1 MMWRM
6 NGRRGSVLLL
16 LVVLGVA
23 CSKKHGDDGTA
34 DSGTAPG
41 SGGSSGAGTAGAG
54 PAGDGGAGAGT
65 AGAGTAGASATGGG
79 GSGAGAGMGGSSG
92 VGGLGATGG
101 GGASGAGGEVFDC
114 EGFGVPLDHPIVM
127 NSFTL
132 EMETVTDKGTGL
144 MWQRKLSA
152 ADQVTVPSA
161 AGCSNPALAGFSD
174 WRLPTVMELAT
185 IVDLAV
191 VLPAIAVQAFPNTP
205 GASFVTSTPVYGG
218 PSTTRWSVD
227 FVTGLTANTTPAPA
241 YVRCV
246 RKDFG
251 PICFT
256 GPRFQINQKASNANG
271 VVTMVDRRTGTSWQQ
286 GVSDPM
292 TWQQAK
298 DYCAAFA
305 RPGRLPRSKELLS
318 IIDWGA
324 PTGVFTEGFPETPLD
339 AYWSDTPLANTAM
352 AGVITV
358 VLGDARIAGT
368 NTAPATAMHR
378 VRCVVQP

>member
-1 MMWRM
+1 ML
-6 NGRRGSVLLL
+6 VA
-16 LVVLGVA
+16 LVVLSLG
-23 CSKKHGDDGTA
+23 CSKKHGEDGTA
-34 DSGTAPG
+34 DSGTALG
-41 SGGSSGAGTAGAG
+41 SGGVVGSGTGGAGQ
-54 PAGDGGAGAGT
+54 AGDGGAGL
-65 AGAGTAGASATGGG
+65 GTAGASATGGG
-79 GSGAGAGMGGSSG
+79 GAPAAGSGGSG
-92 VGGLGATGG
+92 GRGGTGGLGATGG
-101 GGASGAGGEVFDC
+101 GGAGGAGGEVFDC
-114 EGFGVPLDHPIVM
+114 EGFGVPLDHPIV
-127 NSFTL
+127 NDTYTL
-132 EMETVTDKGTGL
+132 EMETVTGKGTGL

-191 VLPAIAVQAFPNTP
+191 VNPAIAAQAFPNTP
-205 GASFVTSTPVYGG
+205 GASFVTSTPVYVAGG
-218 PSTTRWSVD
+218 TSPNRWSVD
-227 FVTGLTANTTPAPA
+227 FASGLTANTTPAPA

-251 PICFT
+251 PICIT
-256 GPRFQINQKASNANG
+256 GSRFQINQKASDANG
-271 VVTMVDRRTGTSWQQ
+271 VVTMVDRYTGTSWQQ

-298 DYCAAFA
+298 DYCTAFL

-318 IIDWGA
+318 IIDWSA
-324 PTGVFTEGFPETPLD
+324 PTGVYTEGFPETPLD

-352 AGVITV
+352 AGVVTV

-368 NTAPATAMHR
+368 NTAPATALHR
-378 VRCVVQP
+378 ARCVVAP